1 MTAHTAADRLTQTAK
16 GVSPAGAPATLTLAI
31 ENMHCGG
38 CLRSVER
45 AALKVPGVR
54 TARASLA
61 AKRVSIV
68 YDPDR
73 AGAGDVIDALQAAG
87 FAAAAIEAGKQNR
100 DDARQNYLLRRV
112 AVAGFAAMN
121 IMLISIAVWSG
132 EASDMDP
139 ALASAFRWVSALIAL
154 PTVAY
159 AGQPFFSSA
168 LGALKGRRLN
178 MDVPISLA
186 ILLATGM
193 SLYQTLQ
200 GGQQVYFDAAVS
212 LLFFLL
218 VGRFLDETL
227 RVRAR
232 GEAQNLV
239 SLQSGMATVIEP
251 GGAQLQVPAHALR
264 PGDRLLVSAG
274 ERVGADGVV
283 LEGTGQV
290 DQSLITGET
299 APLTVRAGQE
309 VYAGSLNLTR
319 PLQIEVRAADSATL
333 LAEIG
338 RLMLAAEQGKARYRR
353 LADRAAAIYA
363 PAVHGLGLATFLG
376 WLLAGASW
384 QTALTYA
391 IAVLIITCPCALAL
405 AVPAVQ
411 IAAASRLFRRRI
423 IVKAADGLER
433 IAETDMVVFDKTG
446 TLTLGRPQLI
456 EDERISDDALA
467 AAAGLACASKHPYA
481 RAIVAAAEQRLGRVV
496 PASGV
501 EEVPGRGLKRSLN
514 HGEERIGSA
523 EWCGV
528 ESGGEESEVWYR
540 RDSQA
545 PVRFRFDDRVRSD
558 AGDVV
563 AALRSRGYRLAL
575 LSGDRIAVVERISRE
590 VGIETWR
597 AELKP
602 TDKIAWLDQRAA
614 EGRKVLMIGD
624 GLNDAP
630 ALAAAHASMSPA
642 SAADISQRA
651 ADFIFQGEKLAPILD
666 AISTAKQARS
676 MALQNF
682 AVALVYNVICVPL
695 AMAGMVTPLI
705 AAIAMSTSSIL
716 VTANAARLAGRGS
729 P

>member
-1 MTAHTAADRLTQTAK
+1 MTAHAPADRLTQTAK
-16 GVSPAGAPATLTLAI
+16 GISPTGTPTTLTLAV

-45 AALKVPGVR
+45 AALKAPGVH

-159 AGQPFFSSA
+159 AGQPFFRSA

-274 ERVGADGVV
+274 ERIGADGVV

-299 APLTVRAGQE
+299 APLTVRAGKE

-481 RAIVAAAEQRLGRVV
+481 RAIVAAAEQRLGRAA
-496 PASGV
+496 PASGA
-501 EEVPGRGLKRSLN
+501 EEIPGCGLKRLLKQ
-514 HGEERIGSA
+514 GEERIGSA

-563 AALRSRGYRLAL
+563 AALKGRGYRLAL
-575 LSGDRIAVVERISRE
+575 LSGDRIAVVERIARE

-614 EGRKVLMIGD
+614 EGRKVLMVGD

-682 AVALVYNVICVPL
+682 AVALVYNVICMPL